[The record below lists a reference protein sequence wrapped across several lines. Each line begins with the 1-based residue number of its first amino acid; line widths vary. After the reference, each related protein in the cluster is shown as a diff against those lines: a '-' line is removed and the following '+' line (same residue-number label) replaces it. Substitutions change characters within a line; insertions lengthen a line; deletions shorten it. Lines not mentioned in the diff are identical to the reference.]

1 MFFFQNM
8 PPLED
13 IPAKWNGKTNWVPK
27 LDGEESDDD
36 SDWKILRWDCE
47 PEEEDQ
53 NMGEACEEEEEG
65 LEQAMGGDEE
75 VGIED
80 KV

>member
-1 MFFFQNM
+1 M

-13 IPAKWNGKTNWVPK
+13 IPAKWNGKPNWVPK
-27 LDGEESDDD
+27 FDGEESDDD
-36 SDWKILRWDCE
+36 SDWKIWRWDCE
-47 PEEEDQ
+47 PEEEDK